1 LARVYKLR
9 NNKPLNFRVLRR
21 PSALRGLALP
31 DFNYLLKFKKVRKL
45 KTDFCN
51 VVSGCLILLMF
62 AEYAKYIYICN
73 MTILK
78 IEYIKTA
85 KLVPYAKN
93 ARTHSD
99 NQVQQICKSILEFGF
114 NNPVLID
121 EGNEIIAG
129 HGRVMAAKDLGMEE
143 VPCVRLS
150 HLSDRQRRGYI
161 LADNKIALESGWD
174 LDLLSAELDYLVESG
189 LDVTLTAFNEEELDA
204 LLQGD
209 HDKAD
214 AKMKKEKITVVAEH
228 TRAAAAEEKQKVKS
242 WAVLI
247 EADNKSQARD
257 ILQDMAGKGFK
268 CLIVEN
274 GDS

>member
-1 LARVYKLR
+1 
-9 NNKPLNFRVLRR
+9 
-21 PSALRGLALP
+21 
-31 DFNYLLKFKKVRKL
+31 
-45 KTDFCN
+45 
-51 VVSGCLILLMF
+51 MF
-62 AEYAKYIYICN
+62 SEYAKCLYICN
-73 MTILK
+73 MIKLK

-85 KLVPYAKN
+85 KLIPYAKN

-99 NQVQQICKSILEFGF
+99 NQVQQICKSISEFGF

-121 EGNEIIAG
+121 EGNEIVAG

-150 HLSDRQRRGYI
+150 HLSDRQRRAYI

-174 LDLLSAELDYLVESG
+174 LDLLSAELNDLVESG
-189 LDVTLTAFNEEELDA
+189 VDVSLTAFNEEELDA

-214 AKMKKEKITVVAEH
+214 EKMKKEKITVVAEH
-228 TRAAAAEEKQKVKS
+228 TRAAAAEEKKITKK
-242 WAVLI
+242 WAVMV

-257 ILQDMAGKGFK
+257 ILQDMTDKGFK

-274 GDS
+274 GDN